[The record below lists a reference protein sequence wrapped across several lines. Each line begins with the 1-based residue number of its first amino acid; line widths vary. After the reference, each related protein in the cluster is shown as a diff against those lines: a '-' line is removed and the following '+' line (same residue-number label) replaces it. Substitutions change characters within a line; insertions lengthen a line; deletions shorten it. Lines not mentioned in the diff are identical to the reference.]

1 MKDRKKSTKIFLELQ
16 RGDDI
21 RGLDKTNTFNKVNKT
36 KQNPSDNQ
44 KEEMTGCD
52 HILFEG
58 Q

>member
-44 KEEMTGCD
+44 NGCD